1 MAMMT
6 PRSRAALRLSGGRG
20 ALDDEPSN
28 VASTVLGV
36 LGSIGGGI
44 AGGLTGGPQGAVAG
58 AGLGNTLGQ
67 TAGNL
72 MEGNEEDM
80 MQRVGEA
87 GQQFTQYDKAQK
99 SLELQKKLQ
108 KRMKALGIEQ

>member
-1 MAMMT
+1 MT

>member
-20 ALDDEPSN
+20 SLAPKEDS

-36 LGSIGGGI
+36 LGGIGGGI
-44 AGGLTGGPQGAVAG
+44 AGAVTGGPAGAVAG

-87 GQQFTQYDKAQK
+87 GQQLTQYDKAQK

>member
-44 AGGLTGGPQGAVAG
+44 AGGLTGGPPGAVAG

-87 GQQFTQYDKAQK
+87 GQQFTQYDRAQK

>member
-20 ALDDEPSN
+20 ALDDEQSN

-36 LGSIGGGI
+36 LGGIGGGI
-44 AGGLTGGPQGAVAG
+44 AGAVTGGPAGAVAG
-58 AGLGNTLGQ
+58 AGLGNTVGQ

-80 MQRVGEA
+80 MQRVSQA
-87 GQQFTQYDKAQK
+87 GQQFTQYDKARK